1 VLLHV
6 TACRLAKSPKATLYT
21 GGFGIF
27 VSSDI
32 APIATG
38 WNEPVPGR
46 DFRPAVDQCLITA
59 HKTRNL
65 LIFRDAQNVENGKI
79 APNWNVSGTWIFRPL
94 AVFVAKQI
102 AMVTA
107 NIDPIVESELAK
119 RIYTVLALYRTSVF
133 DKLHLFCHS
142 YSRRSCEAE

>member
-21 GGFGIF
+21 GGFDIF

-46 DFRPAVDQCLITA
+46 DFRPAVDQCLHGARSISE
-59 HKTRNL
+59 L
-65 LIFRDAQNVENGKI
+65 FMG
-79 APNWNVSGTWIFRPL
+79 GM
-94 AVFVAKQI
+94 AKQI
-102 AMVTA
+102 V
-107 NIDPIVESELAK
+107 K
-119 RIYTVLALYRTSVF
+119 RNV
-133 DKLHLFCHS
+133 KC
-142 YSRRSCEAE
+142 

>member
-59 HKTRNL
+59 HRTGSLYGGLAFAGVSVLVSATLVL
-65 LIFRDAQNVENGKI
+65 L
-79 APNWNVSGTWIFRPL
+79 L
-94 AVFVAKQI
+94 
-102 AMVTA
+102 
-107 NIDPIVESELAK
+107 
-119 RIYTVLALYRTSVF
+119 
-133 DKLHLFCHS
+133 
-142 YSRRSCEAE
+142 SRRAPRVG

>member
-21 GGFGIF
+21 GGSGIF

-46 DFRPAVDQCLITA
+46 DFQPAVDQRLITA
-59 HKTRNL
+59 HRAPKLSWHVIPAEQSKPVSFPT
-65 LIFRDAQNVENGKI
+65 NVG
-79 APNWNVSGTWIFRPL
+79 
-94 AVFVAKQI
+94 
-102 AMVTA
+102 
-107 NIDPIVESELAK
+107 
-119 RIYTVLALYRTSVF
+119 
-133 DKLHLFCHS
+133 
-142 YSRRSCEAE
+142 

>member
-1 VLLHV
+1 MLLHV

-59 HKTRNL
+59 HKTCNL
-65 LIFRDAQNVENGKI
+65 LIFRDAQNAENAKI
-79 APNWNVSGTWIFRPL
+79 APNWNVSGTRTFQPARQFRE
-94 AVFVAKQI
+94 AR
-102 AMVTA
+102 
-107 NIDPIVESELAK
+107 SE
-119 RIYTVLALYRTSVF
+119 
-133 DKLHLFCHS
+133 
-142 YSRRSCEAE
+142 

>member
-1 VLLHV
+1 MLLHV

-59 HKTRNL
+59 HKTCNL
-65 LIFRDAQNVENGKI
+65 LIFRDAQNAENAKI
-79 APNWNVSGTWIFRPL
+79 APNWNVSGTRTFQPARQFREARPEEATRKAL
-94 AVFVAKQI
+94 AER
-102 AMVTA
+102 
-107 NIDPIVESELAK
+107 P
-119 RIYTVLALYRTSVF
+119 
-133 DKLHLFCHS
+133 
-142 YSRRSCEAE
+142 EAAVC